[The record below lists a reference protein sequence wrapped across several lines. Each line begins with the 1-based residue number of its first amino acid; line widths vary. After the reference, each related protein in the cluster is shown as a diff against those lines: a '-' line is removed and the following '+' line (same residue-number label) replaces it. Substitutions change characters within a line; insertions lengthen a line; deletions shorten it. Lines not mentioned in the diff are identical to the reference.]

1 MRIGIIGTG
10 RIAHRMAA
18 VMGEL
23 CEAVYQPKKDSAEK
37 FAMEEKISFAS
48 DDWESFA
55 QRVDAVYIASP
66 HGTHE
71 AYVRRALLAGKHVL
85 CEKPMA
91 FTEQSC
97 RELFA
102 MARERN
108 LVLMEEMKTEDCPG
122 FKSVLSDVGSG
133 IIGEVTDVEAA
144 FTRLTPSCF
153 RERTDIDFGGS
164 FTELGSYGM
173 LPIFRILGT
182 KYDDVRFI
190 SRYDWNGLDLYT
202 RAIFTYGE
210 GLHTKMATVKT
221 GLGVKSEGQLL
232 ISGTSGYI
240 LVPSPWWLTKYYE
253 IHFEDPNRVIRR
265 KASYEGTGLQYRLR
279 AFLARIAAADASTQN
294 ADADPS
300 KRMTSADASTQNADA
315 DPLKRMTVTDT
326 SMRTDAEKISKEGK
340 TVVSLAGERIEEE
353 EAVAR
358 ASVFEKF
365 LRENKIPREK
375 MQERKKT
382 ALAHIPRP
390 VIWAHRGMSLQYP
403 ENTLE
408 AFRAA
413 AELGPALGGI
423 ETDVQLSKDGVVMI
437 FHDETLDRVTDTKG
451 NLRDFTFEELRR
463 VKIMRHDGTFT
474 QIPTLEEV
482 LALLKPYCEK
492 NGLRLNLELKT
503 SVYRYEGIE
512 KKTLEIVRKYG
523 MEKYVLYSSFLMD
536 SIRQIKE
543 LNPKAETAMLATYL
557 TDCIRGAD
565 QAHADSLHP
574 WIYGLNVPVP
584 ERYRGQGH
592 EVRAWGGMEP
602 LYVENT
608 MQVTEK
614 HMDEAVLNGITDIIT
629 NVPEVYTVNN

>member
-1 MRIGIIGTG
+1 MKIGIIGTG
-10 RIAHRMAA
+10 RIAHRMAT

-23 CEAVYQPKKDSAEK
+23 CGAVYQPKKDSAEK
-37 FAMEEKISFAS
+37 FALEEKIPYAF
-48 DDWESFA
+48 DDWEDFVR
-55 QRVDAVYIASP
+55 RVDAVYVASP

-91 FTEQSC
+91 FSEQTC
-97 RELFA
+97 RDLFA
-102 MARERN
+102 LADEKN

-144 FTRLTPSCF
+144 FTRLTPSCL

-164 FTELGSYGM
+164 FTEFGSYGM

-182 KYDDVRFI
+182 GYDDVRFI

-202 RAIFTYGE
+202 KAIFTYGE
-210 GLHTKMATVKT
+210 GRLTKTATVKT

-232 ISGTSGYI
+232 ISGTGGYI

-253 IHFEDPNRVIRR
+253 IHFEDPNRIIRR
-265 KASYEGTGLQYRLR
+265 NAVYEGSGLQYRLQT
-279 AFLARIAAADASTQN
+279 FFERIAGAATSEEQDGNDQCGCNRLSSGEDTKTAS
-294 ADADPS
+294 
-300 KRMTSADASTQNADA
+300 R
-315 DPLKRMTVTDT
+315 
-326 SMRTDAEKISKEGK
+326 IS
-340 TVVSLAGERIEEE
+340 EE

-365 LRENKIPREK
+365 LRENKELRENQ
-375 MQERKKT
+375 QERKRA
-382 ALAHIPRP
+382 ALAQSPRP
-390 VIWAHRGMSLQYP
+390 VVWAHRGISLQYP

-413 AELGPALGGI
+413 AELGSALGGI
-423 ETDVQLSKDGVVMI
+423 ETDVQLSRDGVVMI
-437 FHDETLDRVTDTKG
+437 FHDETLDRVTNTKG
-451 NLRDFTFEELRR
+451 NLRDFTYEELRR
-463 VKIMRHDGTFT
+463 VRIMRHDGTSA

-492 NGLRLNLELKT
+492 NGLRLNIELKT

-512 KKTLEIVRKYG
+512 KKTLDLVRKYG
-523 MEKYVLYSSFLMD
+523 MEKYVVYSSFLMD
-536 SIRQIKE
+536 SIRLMKE
-543 LNPKAETAMLATYL
+543 LAPEAETGMLATSL
-557 TDCIRGAD
+557 TDCICGAD

-574 WIYGLNVPVP
+574 WVYGMNMPVP
-584 ERYRGQGH
+584 ERYHGDGH
-592 EVRAWGGMEP
+592 AVRAWGGIEP
-602 LYVENT
+602 LYADMKTDIIET
-608 MQVTEK
+608 
-614 HMDEAVLNGITDIIT
+614 HMDEAVLNGVTDIIT
-629 NVPEVYTVNN
+629 NVPELYCEHVSK

>member
-182 KYDDVRFI
+182 GYDDVRFI

-202 RAIFTYGE
+202 KAIFTYGE
-210 GLHTKMATVKT
+210 GRFTKTATVKT

-232 ISGTSGYI
+232 ISGTDGYI

-253 IHFEDPNRVIRR
+253 IHFEDPNRIIRR
-265 KASYEGTGLQYRLR
+265 NAVYEGSGLQYRLQT
-279 AFLARIAAADASTQN
+279 FL
-294 ADADPS
+294 
-300 KRMTSADASTQNADA
+300 
-315 DPLKRMTVTDT
+315 
-326 SMRTDAEKISKEGK
+326 
-340 TVVSLAGERIEEE
+340 ERITGTATLEEQDGNDQRGWNRISSGEDMEASSRISEE

-365 LRENKIPREK
+365 LRENRE
-375 MQERKKT
+375 MR
-382 ALAHIPRP
+382 
-390 VIWAHRGMSLQYP
+390 M
-403 ENTLE
+403 
-408 AFRAA
+408 
-413 AELGPALGGI
+413 
-423 ETDVQLSKDGVVMI
+423 
-437 FHDETLDRVTDTKG
+437 
-451 NLRDFTFEELRR
+451 NLR
-463 VKIMRHDGTFT
+463 KQKGA
-474 QIPTLEEV
+474 
-482 LALLKPYCEK
+482 AL
-492 NGLRLNLELKT
+492 
-503 SVYRYEGIE
+503 
-512 KKTLEIVRKYG
+512 
-523 MEKYVLYSSFLMD
+523 
-536 SIRQIKE
+536 
-543 LNPKAETAMLATYL
+543 
-557 TDCIRGAD
+557 
-565 QAHADSLHP
+565 
-574 WIYGLNVPVP
+574 
-584 ERYRGQGH
+584 
-592 EVRAWGGMEP
+592 EP
-602 LYVENT
+602 LYADNNT
-608 MQVTEK
+608 HITET
-614 HMDEAVLNGITDIIT
+614 HRTRW
-629 NVPEVYTVNN
+629 

>member
-182 KYDDVRFI
+182 GYDDVRFI